1 MAEKEYIERE
11 ALIAEI
17 IAEADKEGKK
27 SYDFVERGCNDLS
40 VKYTHGEY
48 CYNVA
53 AHIAKTAPAAD
64 VVEVVRCKDCKH
76 YHNTQCFHPSYGDD
90 CAINT
95 ERAENDFCSYGE
107 RK

>member
-1 MAEKEYIERE
+1 MAEKKYIDHKKFNSK
-11 ALIAEI
+11 LNYI
-17 IAEADKEGKK
+17 IRAYGLTGVISEKIKKAIKE
-27 SYDFVERGCNDLS
+27 SE
-40 VKYTHGEY
+40 
-48 CYNVA
+48 
-53 AHIAKTAPAAD
+53 AAD

-107 RK
+107 RKDG